1 MQRRVLSSSIKGL
14 SVCLKLGDL
23 ARSPQSHLPIHI
35 KKLGLTGTLKMAF
48 ILNFMTSTSVVSP
61 MFVLG
66 HRMLSQDKAL
76 DHWQAISTC
85 HFG

>member
-1 MQRRVLSSSIKGL
+1 MQSRLLSSSIKKL
-14 SVCLKLGDL
+14 LVCLKLGDPT
-23 ARSPQSHLPIHI
+23 RSPQSHLHVNI
-35 KKLGLTGTLKMAF
+35 KKLGLTETEKMAF
-48 ILNFMTSTSVVSP
+48 ILKFVTSTSVVSP

-66 HRMLSQDKAL
+66 HRILSQDKGL